1 MRIINKF
8 FHSKILYIFFVFLS
22 LIIFFFS
29 TVKSEAKAFEINNID
44 VSRPFEIN
52 FDKNEVIDEGFRKA
66 FFELISLIT
75 KSQDKKKIH
84 SIKLNKIKAMVETF
98 SIKEEKFIDETY
110 FVNLGVSFNRKKIF
124 NYLREKNI
132 FPSIPLKKRIFFIP
146 IIIDENK
153 NDLLIFSNNNVFK
166 KWEDYTES
174 FHLIDY
180 VLPTEDLEDLN
191 LIKSKYEIIEK
202 YDFKEITSKYFLKD
216 SIIALIFKNENDLRI
231 LSKINIQDKIIL
243 KNQTFSQVDISNDEQ
258 IDKIIPEL
266 KLIYE
271 DFWKNLNQINTSI
284 KLPLNIKIDN
294 NNNLKILNFEKTLEE
309 TDLIYDFFIQKF
321 NKDFTFYQITFNGT
335 PDVFLETMK
344 KKDYNFDIQNK
355 IWHLK

>member
-29 TVKSEAKAFEINNID
+29 TVESEAKAFEINNID

>member
-1 MRIINKF
+1 MVNNYKKI
-8 FHSKILYIFFVFLS
+8 HSKNLYIFFVFLS